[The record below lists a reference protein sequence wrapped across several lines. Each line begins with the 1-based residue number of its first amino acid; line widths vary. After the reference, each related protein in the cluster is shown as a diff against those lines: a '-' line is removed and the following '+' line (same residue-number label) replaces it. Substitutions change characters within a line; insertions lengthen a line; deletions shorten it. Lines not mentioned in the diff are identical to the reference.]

1 MKKRMLAWILVAA
14 LLLSLVP
21 VIAMNVRAEGED
33 KHTDHAGWTK
43 WTNKTA
49 LPTSAGKYYLD
60 VDVTL
65 SAAWTA
71 PSGHVQ
77 LCLNGH
83 TVSKTGTTRV
93 ITLNAGRELS
103 IYDCAEAYNALG
115 EYVGGKIVGGDNANN
130 GMIIVAR
137 GTSTAKN
144 AVLNLYGGRLCGNR
158 PTKTGLSGGAVYLQT
173 GQVNKAGGVF
183 NMYGGEVYD
192 NEAQYG
198 GVVSVPGETAANRGT
213 APAAFHMYGGKLH
226 GNKST
231 TGTLYATND
240 GIVDIQGG
248 QIVKNEAT
256 NGSAIYATGDTV
268 ITLKDVE
275 ITDNTAT
282 SSSTEGNGSTICLRG
297 LKTRLT
303 LSGKITMERNK
314 YHANGCDITLNND
327 AGGNMEKV
335 YVDGL
340 TQGKI
345 RFTVKDTAVSEASD
359 VVAFAGANTAYTDG
373 ALVFVEGGKEKPVV
387 LVNGE
392 FLFEGSPAAITHKH
406 KLGADGEEIGFKA
419 WTKTDSL
426 PTEGNYYLTA
436 DVELTA
442 AVTTS
447 NLNLCLNGFTV
458 TQKTAGQRILNVGN
472 ASTAVETALTDCQGG
487 GKLTGGTA
495 TYGTC
500 VSIRHKSTF
509 NLYGGTLT
517 GNAKGG
523 SGAEGTVYMQG
534 NSPCGNT
541 FNMYGG
547 EITGNTARVG
557 GAVSIGAPAATVTN
571 IPQVNIYGGKL
582 TGNTAEQTGGAIH
595 ASGNAKIHLENVQ
608 ITGNQANQGGAV
620 YMTTEKVT
628 LTIAGAT
635 VVFDNTAAGKPNNV
649 YLSGSQIITLG
660 TVAENAKVGV
670 TVAQL
675 GRAISSQSGSDYTAN
690 FLSDSSSKNIT
701 YKQNALWIE
710 EYSDHQHCV
719 CDGMNIGTC
728 DHSKQMWLAW
738 GDDAEEMTSLPTASG
753 YYYLTQDIQM
763 SAYTFPSQEQ
773 DIHLC
778 LNGKTVTAAEN
789 DRHFNVSNKT
799 VFTITDCAAEVGG
812 FTGGNRTFGGS
823 VNINAGGIL
832 NLYAGKFYGNNAPD
846 SEGGAIYLQRG
857 TTIDGGILN
866 MYGGVVS
873 GNTALYGGGIR
884 AAGLNTGATAKATV
898 VNIYGGLITDNHT
911 GTMTTVD
918 ANGKE
923 TVTNGH
929 GGGIDTAIG
938 TQLNLYGGTIS
949 KNTSAYNGGGIYLAE
964 STFIMEGG
972 TISGNKAVNWGGGL
986 FDAIGKV
993 TLNGGTFLDNQADA
1007 RGGAFVA
1014 NGTIMD
1020 IHKVTFTGN
1029 TAPEGAVAYMNQT
1042 SKKINGVATICP
1054 AKVTTHDGAL
1064 FTGNTASK
1072 NAGVFLVAN
1081 PEVQLIME
1089 GGEFTKN
1096 KAANGG
1102 AIMIWRGATV
1112 TMKSGKVTNN
1122 NVGLGIGG
1130 GVYVSNDA
1138 FFVMEGGTISNNTAR
1153 IGSGVYGDRAEL
1165 NLNGGSITNNR
1176 AKVKITYKDGKQV
1189 KSGGQ
1194 GAVYIQ
1200 GCTLNIRGTA
1210 VNSNHSESSGGGVV
1224 MTRQVAKT
1232 NGVEK
1237 TYLAKVNMTGGSISY
1252 NYSGGAAGGLLV
1264 QSAGTITN
1272 IYGGTIAG
1280 NESKSGGGGIYVS
1293 TKSTLNMYGGTIS
1306 GNKANTAGGGLYV
1319 AQGVANVSNVTF
1331 RNNTATTNSAHLLV
1345 TGADAV
1351 FVGKNCKFLEGETKT
1366 GGVAVVQSRAHATF
1380 EKCDFGNNKAT
1391 AGAGGAVYISTRSF
1405 GNLIG
1410 CKLYNNT
1417 AANNAGA
1424 LMLSNNAE
1432 VTVENC
1438 DFTENATKTL
1448 GGAVYVSPAS
1458 TLTINQSTFNKCTS
1472 ETRGGAIVCRGNI
1485 FLNNSVIENCT
1496 AVTEGG
1502 AIATDVNTMG
1512 GSGIM
1517 RGLVMDGTV
1526 IRNNTAGGQGGG
1538 IYGWK
1543 GCRLELYNCEITGN
1557 VSPADGGAIWAY
1569 EDLELHNTKITGNT
1583 SGGEGYAVYMNDA
1596 NFDGQSYMASKNKLS
1611 GNTIIRDNK
1620 GKNLYMGPDVVF
1632 AITGEGLGKD
1642 AYIELVLAEGY
1653 VTHQIQGAFH
1663 YEGSNQEYIITYGDR
1678 SIVEPEYDP
1687 NLVPQE
1693 ETDTDQAK
1701 NQENTKR
1708 DIWLYVGVGAVALI
1722 ILAVGAV
1729 LILKKKKTPEATKE

>member
-1 MKKRMLAWILVAA
+1 MTKRLFAWVLVLAM
-14 LLLSLVP
+14 LLSLMPAITVG
-21 VIAMNVRAEGED
+21 VSAAGED
-33 KHTDHAGWTK
+33 NHTDHTGWTK

-49 LPTSAGKYYLD
+49 LPTAAGKYYLD

-65 SAAWTA
+65 STAWVA

-137 GTSTAKN
+137 GTSAAKN

-198 GVVSVPGETAANRGT
+198 GVVSIPGESAANRGT
-213 APAAFHMYGGKLH
+213 TPAAFHMYGGKLH

-256 NGSAIYATGDTV
+256 NGSAIYATGDAV

-282 SSSTEGNGSTICLRG
+282 SSSTDGNGSTICLRG
-297 LKTRLT
+297 LKIRLT

-340 TQGKI
+340 TQGTL
-345 RFTVKDTAVSEASD
+345 RFTVKDTVVAEASD
-359 VVAFAGANTAYTDG
+359 VVAFAGTNTAYADG
-373 ALVFVEGGKEKPVV
+373 ALVFVEDGKEKPVV

-406 KLGADGEEIGFKA
+406 KLGNDGEEIGFKA
-419 WTKTDSL
+419 WNKTDSL

-436 DVELTA
+436 NVELTA
-442 AVTTS
+442 AVTAT

-472 ASTAVETALTDCQGG
+472 ASTAVEVSLTDCQGG

-523 SGAEGTVYMQG
+523 NGAEGTVYMQG

-608 ITGNQANQGGAV
+608 IIGNQANQGGAV

-635 VVFDNTAAGKPNNV
+635 VVLDNTAAGKPNNV

-675 GRAISSQSGSDYTAN
+675 GRAISSQSSSDYTAN

-738 GDDAEEMTSLPTASG
+738 GDDDGEKTSLPTASG

-773 DIHLC
+773 EIYLC

-799 VFTITDCAAEVGG
+799 VFTITDCSAEVGG

-823 VNINAGGIL
+823 VNINAGGIM

-866 MYGGVVS
+866 MYGGTVS

-884 AAGLNTGATAKATV
+884 AAGLISGATAKATV

-929 GGGIDTAIG
+929 GGGIDTAVG

-964 STFIMEGG
+964 STFLMEGG
-972 TISGNKAVNWGGGL
+972 TITDNSAVNFGGGF
-986 FDAIGKV
+986 FDAMGTV
-993 TLNGGTFLDNQADA
+993 TLKGGKIKDNQSSA

-1014 NGTIMD
+1014 NGTVMD
-1020 IHKVTFTGN
+1020 IHAVTISGN
-1029 TAPEGAVAYMNQT
+1029 TSKEGGVTYMNQASKKVDGKAVIYPAKITIHEGAV
-1042 SKKINGVATICP
+1042 I
-1054 AKVTTHDGAL
+1054 
-1064 FTGNTASK
+1064 TGNEAQT
-1072 NAGVFLVAN
+1072 NAGAFLVAN
-1081 PEVQLIME
+1081 PDVQLIIE

-1102 AIMIWRGATV
+1102 AIMIWKGATV
-1112 TMKSGKVTNN
+1112 TMKGGKISDN
-1122 NVGLGIGG
+1122 NVDMGIGG
-1130 GVYVSNDA
+1130 GVYTSNDA
-1138 FFVMEGGTISNNTAR
+1138 TFVMEGGTISNNKAR
-1153 IGSGVYGDRAEL
+1153 LGGGLYGDRCVLEL
-1165 NLNGGSITNNR
+1165 KGGSIDHNR
-1176 AKVKITYKDGKQV
+1176 ARVKITYKDGKQV

-1194 GAVYIQ
+1194 GAGIYIQ
-1200 GCTLNIRGTA
+1200 GATLNIRGTA
-1210 VNSNHSESSGGGVV
+1210 INYNRSESTGGGVV
-1224 MTRQVAKT
+1224 MSRQSVKT
-1232 NGVEK
+1232 NGVE
-1237 TYLAKVNMTGGSISY
+1237 TIILPKVTMTGGSISY
-1252 NYSGGAAGGLLV
+1252 NYSDVQAGGLLV
-1264 QSAGTITN
+1264 QSTGTVVN
-1272 IYGGTIAG
+1272 IYGGSIVG
-1280 NESKSGGGGIYVS
+1280 NEAKSNAGGVYVS
-1293 TKSTLNMYGGTIS
+1293 TKATLNMYGGTIANNKS
-1306 GNKANTAGGGLYV
+1306 GGIGGGMFV
-1319 AQGVANVSNVTF
+1319 AQGTANISNVNFKDNTALTNSGHILISG
-1331 RNNTATTNSAHLLV
+1331 NNTVV
-1345 TGADAV
+1345 TV
-1351 FVGKNCKFLEGETKT
+1351 KNCKFSGAVVKT
-1366 GGVAVVQSRAHATF
+1366 GACMVVQSRGTLIA
-1380 EKCDFGNNKAT
+1380 ENCDFFNNEAT
-1391 AGAGGAVYISTRSF
+1391 STAGGAVYISTRSK
-1405 GNLIG
+1405 GYLTG
-1410 CKLYNNT
+1410 CKFYNNKSN
-1417 AANNAGA
+1417 NNAGA
-1424 LMLSNNAE
+1424 LMLSNFAE
-1432 VTVENC
+1432 VEVTDC
-1438 DFTENATKTL
+1438 DFTENSTKDF
-1448 GGAVYVSPAS
+1448 GGAIYVSPAS
-1458 TLTINQSTFNKCTS
+1458 TLTINGSTFNKCTS
-1472 ETRGGAIVCRGNI
+1472 AGRGGAITCKGTI
-1485 FLNNSVIENCT
+1485 YLNDSLIENCT
-1496 AVTEGG
+1496 AATEGG
-1502 AIATDVNTMG
+1502 GISADVNTMG

-1517 RGLVMDGTV
+1517 KGLIVTDTV
-1526 IRNNTAGGQGGG
+1526 IRNNTAGGKGGG

-1543 GCRLELYNCEITGN
+1543 GCRVELHNCEITGN
-1557 VSPADGGAIWAY
+1557 ISPEDGSALWAY
-1569 EDLELHNTKITGNT
+1569 EDLELHNTKITGNV
-1583 SGGEGYAVYMNDA
+1583 SGNGGYAVYMNDA

-1611 GNTIIRDNK
+1611 GNTIIRDNE
-1620 GKNLYMGPDVVF
+1620 GKQLYMGPDVVF
-1632 AITGEGLGKD
+1632 AITGEGLGQD
-1642 AYIELVLAEGY
+1642 AYIELELDSGVI
-1653 VTHQIQGAFH
+1653 TNRIQGLFH
-1663 YEGSNQEYIITYGDR
+1663 YEGGNCLYTVTYGDR
-1678 SIVEPEYDP
+1678 SWTEPEIDP
-1687 NLVPQE
+1687 ALVVKTE
-1693 ETDTDQAK
+1693 EKTESKGGDVL
-1701 NQENTKR
+1701 
-1708 DIWLYVGVGAVALI
+1708 LYVGIGVVGLAAVA
-1722 ILAVGAV
+1722 AVV
-1729 LILKKKKTPEATKE
+1729 LVALKKKKSAAAEKN